1 MIITKKS
8 GSNSRHL
15 LQKVKLLKYSFLFSR
30 HNYPQ
35 KIQHKPY
42 NRLSVI
48 YFVHLAD
55 AVPSPALTYRKNF
68 RLYFIPCDPEY
79 CYNINVNNGCLF

>member
-8 GSNSRHL
+8 ESNSRHL
-15 LQKVKLLKYSFLFSR
+15 LQKVKLLKYSFLFNR
-30 HNYPQ
+30 HYPQ
-35 KIQHKPY
+35 KIQYKLY
-42 NRLSVI
+42 SGLNVI

-55 AVPSPALTYRKNF
+55 AVPSLALTYGKNF